1 MSESVEDDILLAGL
15 KATAAAPELQ
25 QSLLQFRDAGWDE
38 SPLFKSV
45 YEEEYGRLAGEP
57 YGCLV
62 GDYYFNHIQADVQ
75 LLHDLSQIAAAAH
88 APFIAAADSTL
99 AGMVSWNELMKPRD
113 LIALFDTPDYAA
125 WRSLR
130 DSDEAK
136 YLGLCMPRALA
147 RLPYGGN
154 QAVEEFTHAPS
165 ALASS
170 WAMW

>member
-113 LIALFDTPDYAA
+113 LIALFDTPDYVPGDRCGTRTK
-125 WRSLR
+125 RSISASACRARSRGYPMGETKRSRSSILR
-130 DSDEAK
+130 RT
-136 YLGLCMPRALA
+136 PR
-147 RLPYGGN
+147 G
-154 QAVEEFTHAPS
+154 
-165 ALASS
+165 
-170 WAMW
+170 